1 MGGHVIELLKYFLL
15 LYGGLFAITNPV
27 GAVPMFLSITH
38 DLDPVNRREIAN
50 KTSVSVILTLL
61 TFALIG
67 QWIFKFFGSSV
78 DAFSIAGG
86 ILLFKMGLE
95 MLSGKLSSVKIS
107 REETEEF
114 GEDVVT
120 LEEVAIIPLAI
131 PLISGPGAITT
142 VMIYMAKSGTLPG
155 KLTVMTTIVTIGLT
169 VWLVLHSANRIQERL
184 GRVGIKVMTRM
195 MGLILTS
202 MAVQMIINGIKG
214 AFGL

>member
-1 MGGHVIELLKYFLL
+1 MIEAIKYFLI
-15 LYGGLFAITNPV
+15 LYSGLFAITNPI
-27 GAVPMFLSITH
+27 GAVPVFLSVTH
-38 DLDPVNRREIAN
+38 DLSEGVRREIAR
-50 KTSVSVILTLL
+50 KTSITVAVTLMV
-61 TFALIG
+61 FALLG
-67 QWIFKFFGSSV
+67 QWIFRFFGSSV
-78 DAFSIAGG
+78 DAFAIAGG
-86 ILLFKMGLE
+86 ILLFKMAME

-107 REETEEF
+107 DEETEEF
-114 GEDVVT
+114 SEEVVT

-142 VMIYMAKSGTLPG
+142 VMIYTAKS
-155 KLTVMTTIVTIGLT
+155 TTIPEKAAVIASILAIGLT
-169 VWLVLHSANRIQERL
+169 VWLVLCSSNRIQKRL

>member
-1 MGGHVIELLKYFLL
+1 MGDFLELFKGLL
-15 LYGGLFAITNPV
+15 LIYGGLFAITNPI
-27 GAVPMFLSITH
+27 GAVPVFLSVTH
-38 DLDPVNRREIAN
+38 DLSLRERREIAT
-50 KTSVSVILTLL
+50 KTAVTVVVTLVV
-61 TFALIG
+61 FALIG
-67 QWIFKFFGSSV
+67 QWIFRFFGSSV
-78 DAFSIAGG
+78 DAFAIAGG
-86 ILLFKMGLE
+86 ILLFRMAMD
-95 MLSGKLSSVKIS
+95 MLSGRLSSVKIS

-114 GEDVVT
+114 DEEVVT

-142 VMIYMAKSGTLPG
+142 VMLYMARAGSVGERA
-155 KLTVMTTIVTIGLT
+155 IVLLSIVLIGIT
-169 VWLVLHSANRIQERL
+169 VWLVLCSANVIKNRL

>member
-1 MGGHVIELLKYFLL
+1 MIELLKTFII

-27 GAVPMFLSITH
+27 GAVPVFLSVTH
-38 DLDPVNRREIAN
+38 DLSWRERREIAT
-50 KTSVSVILTLL
+50 KSAITVVVTLIV
-61 TFALIG
+61 FALIG
-67 QWIFKFFGSSV
+67 QWIFRFFGSTT
-78 DAFSIAGG
+78 DAFAIAGG
-86 ILLFKMGLE
+86 ILLFRMAME

-107 REETEEF
+107 RDDTEELDD
-114 GEDVVT
+114 ETVT
-120 LEEVAIIPLAI
+120 LEEVAVIPLAI

-142 VMIYMAKSGTLPG
+142 VMLYMANTNTMAERAVLI
-155 KLTVMTTIVTIGLT
+155 LVILAIGLT
-169 VWLVLHSANRIQERL
+169 VWVTLCSANRIKRAL

>member
-1 MGGHVIELLKYFLL
+1 MGGHVIGLLKYFLL

-155 KLTVMTTIVTIGLT
+155 KLTVMTTVVTIGLT

-202 MAVQMIINGIKG
+202 MAVQMIINGVKG

>member
-1 MGGHVIELLKYFLL
+1 VIELFKYLIL

-27 GAVPMFLSITH
+27 GAVPVFLSVTH
-38 DLDPVNRREIAN
+38 DLSLRERREIAT
-50 KTSVSVILTLL
+50 KTALTVVVTLVV
-61 TFALIG
+61 FALIG
-67 QWIFKFFGSSV
+67 QWIFRFFGSSV
-78 DAFSIAGG
+78 DAFAIAGG
-86 ILLFKMGLE
+86 ILLFRMAME
-95 MLSGKLSSVKIS
+95 MLSGRLSSVKIS

-114 GEDVVT
+114 DEEAVT
-120 LEEVAIIPLAI
+120 LEEVAVIPLAI

-142 VMIYMAKSGTLPG
+142 VMLYMAKSGSLG
-155 KLTVMTTIVTIGLT
+155 ERLSVLLSILLIGVT
-169 VWLVLHSANRIQERL
+169 VWLVLCSANRIKAKL

>member
-1 MGGHVIELLKYFLL
+1 MIELLKLFLI

-27 GAVPMFLSITH
+27 GAVPVFLSVTH
-38 DLDPVNRREIAN
+38 ELSLKERREIAT
-50 KTSVSVILTLL
+50 KTAITVVLTLVV
-61 TFALIG
+61 FALIG
-67 QWIFKFFGSSV
+67 QWIFKFFGSTT
-78 DAFSIAGG
+78 DAFAIAGG
-86 ILLFKMGLE
+86 ILLFKMAME

-114 GEDVVT
+114 DEEAVT

-142 VMIYMAKSGTLPG
+142 VMLYMARSTSLSDKA
-155 KLTVMTTIVTIGLT
+155 IVLLSIIAIGFT
-169 VWLVLHSANRIQERL
+169 VWLVLCSANAIKNRL

-214 AFGL
+214 AFGI

>member
-1 MGGHVIELLKYFLL
+1 MIELLKTFVI

-27 GAVPMFLSITH
+27 GAVPVFLSVTH
-38 DLDPVNRREIAN
+38 DLSWRERREIAT
-50 KTSVSVILTLL
+50 KSAVTVVVTLII
-61 TFALIG
+61 FALIG
-67 QWIFKFFGSSV
+67 QWIFRFFGSTT
-78 DAFSIAGG
+78 DAFAIAGG
-86 ILLFKMGLE
+86 ILLFRMAME

-107 REETEEF
+107 RDDTEELDD
-114 GEDVVT
+114 ETVT
-120 LEEVAIIPLAI
+120 LEEVAVIPLAI

-142 VMIYMAKSGTLPG
+142 VMLYMANTN
-155 KLTVMTTIVTIGLT
+155 TMTERAVLILVILAIGMT
-169 VWLVLHSANRIQERL
+169 VWATLCSANRIKRAL

>member
-1 MGGHVIELLKYFLL
+1 MLEYLKYFVI

-27 GAVPMFLSITH
+27 GAVPVFLSVTH
-38 DLDPVNRREIAN
+38 DLSWSQRREIAT
-50 KTSVSVILTLL
+50 KTALTVVATLVI
-61 TFALIG
+61 FALIG
-67 QWIFKFFGSSV
+67 EWIFKFFGSSI
-78 DAFSIAGG
+78 DAFAIAGG
-86 ILLFKMGLE
+86 ILLFKMAMD
-95 MLSGKLSSVKIS
+95 MLSGRLSTVKIS
-107 REETEEF
+107 KEETEEF
-114 GEDVVT
+114 SEEVVT

-142 VMIYMAKSGTLPG
+142 VMLYMAKSTSVPE
-155 KLTVMTTIVTIGLT
+155 KATVIASILAIGLT
-169 VWLVLHSANRIQERL
+169 VWLILCSSNRIQRKL

>member
-1 MGGHVIELLKYFLL
+1 MIELFKYLIL

-27 GAVPMFLSITH
+27 GAVPVFLSVTH
-38 DLDPVNRREIAN
+38 DLSLRERREIAT
-50 KTSVSVILTLL
+50 KTALTVVVTLVV
-61 TFALIG
+61 FALIG
-67 QWIFKFFGSSV
+67 QWIFRFFGSSV
-78 DAFSIAGG
+78 DAFAIAGG
-86 ILLFKMGLE
+86 ILLFRMAME
-95 MLSGKLSSVKIS
+95 MLSGRLSSVKIS

-114 GEDVVT
+114 DEEAVT
-120 LEEVAIIPLAI
+120 LEEVAVIPLAI

-142 VMIYMAKSGTLPG
+142 VMLYMAKSGSLG
-155 KLTVMTTIVTIGLT
+155 ERLSVLLSILLIGVT
-169 VWLVLHSANRIQERL
+169 VWLVLCSANRIKAKL

>member
-1 MGGHVIELLKYFLL
+1 VIELFKYLIL

-27 GAVPMFLSITH
+27 GAVPVFLSVTH
-38 DLDPVNRREIAN
+38 DLSLRERREIAT
-50 KTSVSVILTLL
+50 KTALTVVVTLVV
-61 TFALIG
+61 FALIG
-67 QWIFKFFGSSV
+67 QWIFRFFGSSV
-78 DAFSIAGG
+78 DAFAIAGG
-86 ILLFKMGLE
+86 ILLFRMAMD

-114 GEDVVT
+114 DEETVT

-142 VMIYMAKSGTLPG
+142 VMLYMARSEGIGEKA
-155 KLTVMTTIVTIGLT
+155 TVLLSIVLIGVT
-169 VWLVLHSANRIQERL
+169 VWLVLCSANRIKAKL

>member
-1 MGGHVIELLKYFLL
+1 MLKHFVI
-15 LYGGLFAITNPV
+15 LYGGLFAITNPI
-27 GAVPMFLSITH
+27 GAVPVFLGVTH
-38 DLDPVNRREIAN
+38 DLSWSERREIAR
-50 KTSVSVILTLL
+50 KTAITVVVTLV

-67 QWIFKFFGSSV
+67 QWIFRFFGSSM
-78 DAFSIAGG
+78 DAFAIAGG
-86 ILLFKMGLE
+86 ILLFRMAMD
-95 MLSGKLSSVKIS
+95 MLSGRLSSIKIS

-114 GEDVVT
+114 DEEVVT

-142 VMIYMAKSGTLPG
+142 VMIYTAKSISLPE
-155 KLTVMTTIVTIGLT
+155 KVTVIASIMAIGLT
-169 VWLVLHSANRIQERL
+169 VWLVLCSANKIKTKL

>member
-1 MGGHVIELLKYFLL
+1 MGGGVIEYLKYFVL

-27 GAVPMFLSITH
+27 GAVPVFLSVTH
-38 DLDPVNRREIAN
+38 DLSWKERREIAT
-50 KTSVSVILTLL
+50 KTAATVVTTLAV
-61 TFALIG
+61 FALIG
-67 QWIFKFFGSSV
+67 EWIFKFFGSSV
-78 DAFSIAGG
+78 DAFAIAGG
-86 ILLFKMGLE
+86 ILLFKMAME
-95 MLSGKLSSVKIS
+95 MLSGRLSTVKIS

-114 GEDVVT
+114 SDDVVT

-142 VMIYMAKSGTLPG
+142 VMLYMAKSDQISE
-155 KLTVMTTIVTIGLT
+155 KLTVLASVVAIGVT
-169 VWLVLHSANRIQERL
+169 VWLILCSSNRIQKKL

>member
-1 MGGHVIELLKYFLL
+1 MLEYLKYFVI

-27 GAVPMFLSITH
+27 GAVPVFLGVTH
-38 DLDPVNRREIAN
+38 DLSWSQRREIAQ
-50 KTSVSVILTLL
+50 KTATTVIVTLIV
-61 TFALIG
+61 FALIG
-67 QWIFKFFGSSV
+67 EWIFKFFGSSI
-78 DAFSIAGG
+78 DAFAIAGG
-86 ILLFKMGLE
+86 ILLFKMAMD
-95 MLSGKLSSVKIS
+95 MLSGRLSTVKIS
-107 REETEEF
+107 KEETEEF
-114 GEDVVT
+114 SEEVVT

-142 VMIYMAKSGTLPG
+142 VMLYMAKSTSVPE
-155 KLTVMTTIVTIGLT
+155 KATVVASILAIGLT
-169 VWLVLHSANRIQERL
+169 VWLVLCSSNRIQERL

>member
-1 MGGHVIELLKYFLL
+1 MIELIKYFVI

-27 GAVPMFLSITH
+27 GAVPVFLGVTH
-38 DLDPVNRREIAN
+38 DLSWSQRREIAQ
-50 KTSVSVILTLL
+50 KTATTVIVTLVV
-61 TFALIG
+61 FALIG
-67 QWIFKFFGSSV
+67 EWIFKFFGSSI
-78 DAFSIAGG
+78 DAFAIAGG
-86 ILLFKMGLE
+86 ILLFKMAMD
-95 MLSGKLSSVKIS
+95 MLSGRLSTVKIS
-107 REETEEF
+107 KEETEEF
-114 GEDVVT
+114 SEEVVT

-142 VMIYMAKSGTLPG
+142 VMLYMAKSTSIPE
-155 KLTVMTTIVTIGLT
+155 KATVVASILAIGLT
-169 VWLVLHSANRIQERL
+169 VWLILCSSNRIQRKL

>member
-1 MGGHVIELLKYFLL
+1 MIELVKYFVI

-27 GAVPMFLSITH
+27 GAVPVFLGVTH
-38 DLDPVNRREIAN
+38 DLSWSQRREIAQ
-50 KTSVSVILTLL
+50 KTAITVITTLVV
-61 TFALIG
+61 FALIG
-67 QWIFKFFGSSV
+67 EWIFKFFGSSV
-78 DAFSIAGG
+78 DAFAIAGG
-86 ILLFKMGLE
+86 ILLFKMAMD
-95 MLSGKLSSVKIS
+95 MLSGRLSTVKIS
-107 REETEEF
+107 KEETEEF
-114 GEDVVT
+114 SEEVVT

-142 VMIYMAKSGTLPG
+142 VMLYMAKSTSVPE
-155 KLTVMTTIVTIGLT
+155 KATVVASILAIGLT
-169 VWLVLHSANRIQERL
+169 VWLILCSSNRIQERL

>member
-1 MGGHVIELLKYFLL
+1 VIELIKHFLI
-15 LYGGLFAITNPV
+15 LYTGLFAITNPV
-27 GAVPMFLSITH
+27 GAVPVFLSVTH
-38 DLDPVNRREIAN
+38 DLSRSQRREIAK
-50 KTSVSVILTLL
+50 KTAITVVVTLI

-67 QWIFKFFGSSV
+67 QWIFKFFGSST
-78 DAFSIAGG
+78 DAFAIAGG
-86 ILLFKMGLE
+86 ILLFRMAME
-95 MLSGKLSSVKIS
+95 MLSGKLSTTKIS
-107 REETEEF
+107 QEETEEF
-114 GEDVVT
+114 SEEVAT

-142 VMIYMAKSGTLPG
+142 VMLYTAKSTSLPE
-155 KLTVMTTIVTIGLT
+155 KVTVIASIVAIGLT
-169 VWLVLHSANRIQERL
+169 VLLVLCSANRIKAKL

>member
-1 MGGHVIELLKYFLL
+1 VIELAKYFLI

-27 GAVPMFLSITH
+27 GAVPVFLSVTH
-38 DLDPVNRREIAN
+38 DLSRKERLEIAT
-50 KTSVSVILTLL
+50 KTAITVALTLI

-67 QWIFKFFGSSV
+67 QWIFKFFGSSI
-78 DAFSIAGG
+78 DAFAIAGG
-86 ILLFKMGLE
+86 ILLFKMAME

-114 GEDVVT
+114 SDEVVT

-142 VMIYMAKSGTLPG
+142 VMIYMAKSDSIPEKAVVL
-155 KLTVMTTIVTIGLT
+155 VSIAAIAIT
-169 VWLVLHSANRIQERL
+169 VWFVLCSANRVKAKL

-214 AFGL
+214 AFGI